1 MLMPKRVKWRKQMR
15 GRIKGNASRGNTVAF
30 GDFGLQALE
39 PGWIAAKTIEAGRVA
54 CTRNAPEAKIW
65 IRIFPHKSV
74 SSKPAETRQGTG
86 KGDIDYWCA
95 VVRPGT
101 MLYEIAGVTQ
111 DQARKAFN
119 RVAHKLPV
127 KVRMV
132 RRRHL

>member
-101 MLYEIAGVTQ
+101 MLYEIAGVNQ

-132 RRRHL
+132 KRRHL

>member
-1 MLMPKRVKWRKQMR
+1 
-15 GRIKGNASRGNTVAF
+15 VAF

-39 PGWIAAKTIEAGRVA
+39 PGWIAARIIEAGRVA

-86 KGDIDYWCA
+86 KGEIEYWCA
-95 VVRPGT
+95 CVRPGT
-101 MLYEIAGVTQ
+101 ILYEIAGVGE

-132 RRRHL
+132 KRRHL